1 MNSSG
6 VGDDLDETSLKD
18 YDREELITNPADEK
32 LELNN
37 DDLESARRD
46 EYESLRAIY
55 ADDNIKFKE
64 WENRFGFS
72 IRFGKVGLEVVTGPE
87 YPARSPLNI
96 CVTGLPYNEIVQ
108 VMKTLTN
115 IVESKRGELL
125 LFDLV
130 DEVCSFQANLA
141 VREEET
147 AAAAESPSTDR
158 FSYVTNADAIKYMS
172 GITMKMIATR
182 LAQDDVSI
190 THAELV
196 MNPSLVEK
204 FDSMHLHLK
213 KKYSH
218 NHRYEHY
225 ISPEL
230 VFHGTRRQYIANIL
244 ARGFV
249 KPGDVMNHQG
259 DTLEVRCGSSFGR
272 GTYTSPEPRYA
283 MHYSDYTAPESRSD
297 CRIPGQKLIVCAALM
312 GRKYVCRHGEKRG
325 VDKVESGYDSHVSET
340 GFEYIVFNAAQ
351 LLPLYVL
358 HLTDG
363 RENLSTF
370 WAQRVLKGPP
380 LRLNGEYDA
389 LAERKKTNIEEIEN
403 SATELSLAMKRK
415 IMTKLARK
423 HFPFGY
429 GPAQDAKFVV
439 EEIGEVDEDD
449 EEWGDYQIDRNQYER
464 EGEGIRYGP
473 CTRTGYTLDSSIS
486 ERHGIFIKD
495 EFQAAR
501 FKRQRETDSI

>member
-1 MNSSG
+1 MNSSA
-6 VGDDLDETSLKD
+6 VEKNQEERHLDDC
-18 YDREELITNPADEK
+18 DREESITNRADAKFEV
-32 LELNN
+32 NN

-64 WENRFGFS
+64 WQDRFGFS
-72 IRFGKVGLEVVTGPE
+72 IRFGKVGLEIVTGPE

-96 CVTGLPYNEIVQ
+96 CVTGLPYNETVQ
-108 VMKTLTN
+108 VMKTLTS
-115 IVESKRGELL
+115 IVERKRGELI

-130 DEVCSFQANLA
+130 DEVCSFQANS
-141 VREEET
+141 VVQEET
-147 AAAAESPSTDR
+147 AAAEEPPSTDW

-196 MNPSLVEK
+196 LNPSLVEK

-213 KKYSH
+213 KKYAH
-218 NHRYEHY
+218 NHRYEQY
-225 ISPEL
+225 VSTEL
-230 VFHGTRRQYIANIL
+230 VFHGTRRQYIANII

-249 KPGDVMNHQG
+249 RPGDVMNHKG

-283 MHYSDYTAPESRSD
+283 MHYSDYTAPESRDD

-312 GRKYVCRHGEKRG
+312 GRRYMCRHGEKRG

-389 LAERKKTNIEEIEN
+389 LAERKRTNIEEIEN

-415 IMTKLARK
+415 VMTKLARK

-429 GPAQDAKFVV
+429 GPAHDAKFVV

-464 EGEGIRYGP
+464 EGEGIKYGP
-473 CTRTGYTLDSSIS
+473 CTRTGYTLDLSIS
-486 ERHGIFIKD
+486 ETHGIFIKD

-501 FKRQRETDSI
+501 FKTQAETDS